1 MSYILNS
8 HFKNLLGIML
18 IHFLVNTFKK
28 NNLTKIKSTLSV
40 LISLN

>member
-1 MSYILNS
+1 M
-8 HFKNLLGIML
+8 H

-28 NNLTKIKSTLSV
+28 NNLTKIKGTLSD